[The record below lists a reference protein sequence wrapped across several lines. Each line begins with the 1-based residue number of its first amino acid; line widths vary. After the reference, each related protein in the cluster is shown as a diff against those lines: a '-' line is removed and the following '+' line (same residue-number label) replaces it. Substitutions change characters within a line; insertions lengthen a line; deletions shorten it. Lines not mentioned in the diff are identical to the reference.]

1 MGAEP
6 LEYPNDIPPI
16 GGKIGRENEDVIQPL
31 DSNCITSFPGK
42 PLVGTLCMNIVFST
56 GPELYSSGVPIT
68 NEAEIYNDL
77 KKRNLTRINEFLLS
91 GLSDVLEIQRLLFVL
106 FFCIYVITVFAN
118 VFIIFV
124 IQFSSNLKTP
134 MYFFLANFS
143 FLEICYVTS
152 TVPKMLSNFLATR
165 KTISFYG
172 CVMQMYWF
180 LLLGGAECYML
191 AAMAYDRYHAIC
203 HPLQYCA
210 FLSRRVCIQLISG
223 SWVIGAV
230 NALIHT
236 VLTFTMPFCLNKI
249 DHFFCDIPPLLK
261 LACIDTWFNEVVIF
275 VISGSVIVGSFIL
288 TMISYVKIISTIV
301 NMKSNT
307 SRVKAFSTCVSH
319 FTVVI
324 IFFGSGIFMYFR
336 PKSSY
341 AMDQDRLVALMYTII
356 APLLNPFI
364 YTFRNGN
371 VKVAINRLI
380 HQMVST
386 PKY

>member
-1 MGAEP
+1 
-6 LEYPNDIPPI
+6 
-16 GGKIGRENEDVIQPL
+16 
-31 DSNCITSFPGK
+31 
-42 PLVGTLCMNIVFST
+42 
-56 GPELYSSGVPIT
+56 
-68 NEAEIYNDL
+68 
-77 KKRNLTRINEFLLS
+77 
-91 GLSDVLEIQRLLFVL
+91 
-106 FFCIYVITVFAN
+106 
-118 VFIIFV
+118 
-124 IQFSSNLKTP
+124 

-143 FLEICYVTS
+143 FLETCYITS
-152 TVPKMLSNFLATR
+152 TVPKTLSTFLATR

-191 AAMAYDRYHAIC
+191 AAMAYDRYNAIC
-203 HPLQYCA
+203 HPLQYSII
-210 FLSRRVCIQLISG
+210 LSKKVCIKLICG

-236 VLTFTMPFCLNKI
+236 VLTFTLPFCINKI

-261 LACIDTWFNEVVIF
+261 LACFDTWFNEVVIF

-288 TMISYVKIISTIV
+288 TMISYIKIISTIA

-307 SRVKAFSTCVSH
+307 SRRKAFSTCVSH
-319 FTVVI
+319 FTVVT

-341 AMDQDRLVALMYTII
+341 SMDQDRLIAVMYTII

-364 YTFRNGN
+364 YTFRNEN
-371 VKVAINRLI
+371 VKIAVRRLI
-380 HQMVST
+380 HQT
-386 PKY
+386 ITAQKY

>member
-1 MGAEP
+1 M
-6 LEYPNDIPPI
+6 
-16 GGKIGRENEDVIQPL
+16 K
-31 DSNCITSFPGK
+31 SK
-42 PLVGTLCMNIVFST
+42 NI
-56 GPELYSSGVPIT
+56 
-68 NEAEIYNDL
+68 
-77 KKRNLTRINEFLLS
+77 TRIDEFILV
-91 GLSDVLEIQRLLFVL
+91 GLSDVSKIQCFLFVL
-106 FFCIYVITVFAN
+106 FLCIYLTTVFAN
-118 VFIIFV
+118 LSIIFV
-124 IQFSSNLKTP
+124 IRFSPMLQTP

-191 AAMAYDRYHAIC
+191 AAMAYDRYNAIC
-203 HPLQYCA
+203 HPLQYSII
-210 FLSRRVCIQLISG
+210 LSKRICIKLISG
-223 SWVIGAV
+223 SWLIGAL

-236 VLTFTMPFCLNKI
+236 VLTFTLPFCFNKI

-261 LACIDTWFNEVVIF
+261 LSCFDTWFNEVVIF
-275 VISGSVIVGSFIL
+275 VISGSVIVGSCVL
-288 TMISYVKIISTIV
+288 TMISYMKIIYTIV

-307 SRVKAFSTCVSH
+307 RRQKAFSTCVSH

-341 AMDQDRLVALMYTII
+341 SMDQDRLIAVMYTII

-364 YTFRNGN
+364 YTFRNRN
-371 VKVAINRLI
+371 VKIAVKRL
-380 HQMVST
+380 HQMMIAQ
-386 PKY
+386 KY